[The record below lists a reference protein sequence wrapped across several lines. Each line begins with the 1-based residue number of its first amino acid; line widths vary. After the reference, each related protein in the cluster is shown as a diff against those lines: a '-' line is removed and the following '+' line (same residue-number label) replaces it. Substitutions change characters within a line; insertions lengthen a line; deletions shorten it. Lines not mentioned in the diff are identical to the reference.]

1 MMFRTYIV
9 DDEALAVRRIER
21 LLAADGRFELAGSS
35 TDPEAAVAFLRRERV
50 DVLFLDIQMPGK
62 IGFELL
68 AAVPEQPAVIFT
80 TAYDRYALKAFE
92 VNSIDYLLK
101 PVEPQQLERAAA
113 KLERLHGARQ
123 GWLERPEVR
132 TVLDQLA
139 ASLRG
144 PEQRYLDRV
153 ASRAGE
159 RVQLIE
165 LDRITH
171 FFAQDKLT
179 YAVAG
184 GRNYCVDHSI
194 AELEQ
199 RLDPRRFVR
208 IHRSTLL
215 NLDWVREVDAWFS
228 GRVLVRLK
236 DEGRTELT
244 VARDRVRQLKERL
257 GY

>member
-9 DDEALAVRRIER
+9 DDEALAVRRLMR
-21 LLAADGRFELAGSS
+21 LLTATGRFEIAGST
-35 TDPEAAVAFLRRERV
+35 TDPEAAAEFLSRERV
-50 DVLFLDIQMPGK
+50 DVLFLDIQMPGMN
-62 IGFELL
+62 GFELL
-68 AAVPEQPAVIFT
+68 AALPEQPAVIFT
-80 TAYDRYALKAFE
+80 TAYDQYALKAFE
-92 VNSIDYLLK
+92 VNSIDYLVK
-101 PVEPQQLERAAA
+101 PIEPAQLDRAVA
-113 KLERLHGARQ
+113 KLERLRGARPD
-123 GWLERPEVR
+123 WLARPELR
-132 TVLDQLA
+132 SMLDQLA
-139 ASLRG
+139 ASIRA
-144 PEQRYLDRV
+144 PERRYLDRV

-179 YAVAG
+179 FAVAG
-184 GRNYCVDHSI
+184 GRNYSVDHSI

-199 RLDPRRFVR
+199 KLDPQRFLR

-215 NLDWVREVDAWFS
+215 NLDWVQEVDAWFS
-228 GRVLVRLK
+228 GRALVRLK
-236 DEGRTELT
+236 DERKTELT

>member
-1 MMFRTYIV
+1 MTFRAYIV
-9 DDEALAVRRIER
+9 DDEPLAVRRLAR
-21 LLAADGRFELAGSS
+21 LLAAAGRFDLAGSTS
-35 TDPEAAVAFLRRERV
+35 DPEAAVAFLSRERV
-50 DVLFLDIQMPGK
+50 DVLFLDIEMPGRN
-62 IGFELL
+62 GFELL
-68 AAVPEQPAVIFT
+68 AAIPEQPAVIFT
-80 TAYDRYALKAFE
+80 TAYHQYALKAFE

-101 PVEPQQLERAAA
+101 PVEPQQLERAVA
-113 KLERLHGARQ
+113 KLDRLRGARQ
-123 GWLERPEVR
+123 DWLDQPEVR
-132 TVLDQLA
+132 AVLAQLA
-139 ASLRG
+139 SSLRA
-144 PEQRYLDRV
+144 PARQYLDRV

-159 RVQLIE
+159 RVILLE

-184 GRNYCVDHSI
+184 GKNHCVDHSI

-199 RLDPRRFVR
+199 KLDPQRFIR

-215 NLDWVREVDAWFS
+215 NLDWVQEVDSWFS
-228 GRVLVRLK
+228 GRVRVRLK
-236 DEGRTELT
+236 DERRTELT

>member
-1 MMFRTYIV
+1 MSFRAYIV
-9 DDEALAVRRIER
+9 DDEPLAVKRLTR
-21 LLAADGRFELAGSS
+21 LLAATGRFDIAGSTS
-35 TDPEAAVAFLRRERV
+35 DPETAVAFLSREHV
-50 DVLFLDIQMPGK
+50 DVLFLDIEMPGMN
-62 IGFELL
+62 GFELL
-68 AAVPEQPAVIFT
+68 AAIPEQPAVIFT
-80 TAYDRYALKAFE
+80 TAYHQYALKAFE

-101 PVEPQQLERAAA
+101 PVEPQQLERAMS

-123 GWLERPEVR
+123 DWLGRPEVHA
-132 TVLDQLA
+132 VLSRLA
-139 ASLRG
+139 ATLRT
-144 PEQRYLDRV
+144 PERHYLDRV

-165 LDRITH
+165 LDRVTH

-184 GRNYCVDHSI
+184 GKNYCVDHSI

-199 RLDPRRFVR
+199 KLDPQRFYR

-215 NLDWVREVDAWFS
+215 NLDWVQEVDSWFS
-228 GRVLVRLK
+228 GGVLVRLK
-236 DEGRTELT
+236 DERRTELT